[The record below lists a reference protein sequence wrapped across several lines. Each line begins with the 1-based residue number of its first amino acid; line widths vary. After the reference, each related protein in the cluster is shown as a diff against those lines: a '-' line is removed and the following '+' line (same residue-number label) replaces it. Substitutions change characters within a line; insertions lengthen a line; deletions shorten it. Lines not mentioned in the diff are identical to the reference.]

1 MVVGAGSSLCR
12 VTSEADP
19 RDAEFAAKLL
29 GWKIT
34 QKSLV
39 PNTADSD
46 NAASRE
52 IAASILDRLDIA
64 RDIPSGVA
72 NPQSGR
78 PLERAVALQLA
89 RDLPALDGNRGWLI
103 DETPQPITNFLQYTH
118 LRRVDLLVKANA
130 ELRTTLGTDYIIKPD
145 VVVGLPPR
153 HASEPPFLHAAVSC
167 KWTIRS
173 DRVQNIRHENN
184 QMIRHRRE
192 RLPHLVTV
200 TAEPLPS
207 RLAAIARGTGEVDAV
222 YHIAFGALDN
232 AVAELGRLN
241 QISRDQIEAWH
252 EVTTQGRVRP
262 YSDLAPTLA
271 YW

>member
-1 MVVGAGSSLCR
+1 MVNAPF
-12 VTSEADP
+12 AD
-19 RDAEFAAKLL
+19 KLL
-29 GWKIT
+29 GWKPRGAGF
-34 QKSLV
+34 V

-46 NAASRE
+46 NAASVSL
-52 IAASILDRLDIA
+52 AASILDELGVP
-64 RDIPSGVA
+64 RDFASGVK

-78 PLERAVALQLA
+78 PLELAVASTLKA
-89 RDLPALDGNRGWLI
+89 DLPTLDPTRSWII
-103 DETPQPITNFLQYTH
+103 DEAAHPITDFLQYDH
-118 LRRVDLLVKANA
+118 LKKVDQLVKENA

-145 VVVGLPPR
+145 VVVGLPAR
-153 HASEPPFLHAAVSC
+153 HTDEPPFLHAAISC

-222 YHIAFGALDN
+222 YHIAFEALDQ
-232 AVAELGRLN
+232 AVVKLALQQ
-241 QISRDQIEAWH
+241 QISTDQVDAWD
-252 EVTTQGRVRP
+252 EVTSQGRVRP
-262 YSDLAPTLA
+262 YSDLSETLA
-271 YW
+271 LW

>member
-1 MVVGAGSSLCR
+1 MNA
-12 VTSEADP
+12 P
-19 RDAEFAAKLL
+19 FAAALL
-29 GWKIT
+29 GWKE
-34 QKSLV
+34 KRNGSGLV

-46 NAASRE
+46 NAASVALS
-52 IAASILDRLDIA
+52 AAILDELGVSRGVA
-64 RDIPSGVA
+64 SGVA

-78 PLERAVALQLA
+78 PLELAVASTLK
-89 RDLPALDGNRGWLI
+89 RDLPMRDSARNWIVNELSR
-103 DETPQPITNFLQYTH
+103 PITDFLQYDH
-118 LRRVDLLVKANA
+118 LKKVDQLVRENA

-145 VVVGLPPR
+145 VVVGLPARYPD
-153 HASEPPFLHAAVSC
+153 EPPFLHAAISC

-222 YHIAFGALDN
+222 YHIAFDALDD
-232 AVAELGRLN
+232 AVVKLALCN
-241 QISRDQIEAWH
+241 QISVDQVDAWN
-252 EVTTQGRVRP
+252 EVTSQGRVRP
-262 YSDLAPTLA
+262 YSDLAETLA
-271 YW
+271 LW